1 ANEVPNEYD
10 VEVDGDIFN
19 VKILPTGI
27 SIGEA
32 QPKDD
37 CENKEGAIKSSMQGM
52 IIKVNVEVG
61 DKVSAG
67 DTICVIEAMKMENDI
82 QAEVDG
88 TVEEI
93 FIEPGDAIAIDGCL
107 MVIK

>member
-1 ANEVPNEYD
+1 M
-10 VEVDGDIFN
+10 
-19 VKILPTGI
+19 PTGVI
-27 SIGEA
+27 DIGEA
-32 QPKDD
+32 EPKND
-37 CENKEGAIKSSMQGM
+37 CKNKEGAVVSSMQGM

-61 DKVSAG
+61 DKVNAG

-82 QAEVDG
+82 QAENDG

-93 FIEPGDAIAIDGCL
+93 FIGPGDAISIDDCL